1 MKENIEQRVVTLFV
15 LMLVIL
21 GYVAYTSIHNIKENI
36 KSNDWVNHTHDVII
50 HAGEILSYLH
60 AGDAGLRTYL
70 ITGDERDKQSY
81 QNAYSTMDQGYRGA
95 YSKMV
100 EILVQAKALTRSGDE
115 EEPLRSRFL
124 ELQNLISNRIDVAR
138 SIVKAREQGGLEA
151 VRQQF
156 KSHPDVESI
165 FKIERSVNNIIE
177 TENGLLRA
185 RDEQQHLQ
193 AQATKTTVYT
203 GLGVNF
209 VLVALVVWLMRD
221 DLAARRKAAEALEE
235 ANAQLETKVQERTAE
250 LVKTNQ
256 TLKQENLERRWS
268 YQALDHQLRYN
279 QLIINSIAEL
289 VFVISRALNVS
300 RVNPAVVQLTSWEP
314 QELISQSI
322 ERILQFPP
330 DPAGGASQNPLTAAL
345 RDGRQLQDRPANLLA
360 RSGKIIPVLYTLIPL
375 HDQDKIVGGVVTVRV
390 QIPAQQQSQ
399 S

>member
-1 MKENIEQRVVTLFV
+1 
-15 LMLVIL
+15 
-21 GYVAYTSIHNIKENI
+21 
-36 KSNDWVNHTHDVII
+36 
-50 HAGEILSYLH
+50 
-60 AGDAGLRTYL
+60 LRTYL

>member
-1 MKENIEQRVVTLFV
+1 
-15 LMLVIL
+15 
-21 GYVAYTSIHNIKENI
+21 
-36 KSNDWVNHTHDVII
+36 
-50 HAGEILSYLH
+50 
-60 AGDAGLRTYL
+60 
-70 ITGDERDKQSY
+70 
-81 QNAYSTMDQGYRGA
+81 
-95 YSKMV
+95 
-100 EILVQAKALTRSGDE
+100 
-115 EEPLRSRFL
+115 
-124 ELQNLISNRIDVAR
+124 
-138 SIVKAREQGGLEA
+138 
-151 VRQQF
+151 
-156 KSHPDVESI
+156 
-165 FKIERSVNNIIE
+165 
-177 TENGLLRA
+177 
-185 RDEQQHLQ
+185 
-193 AQATKTTVYT
+193 
-203 GLGVNF
+203 
-209 VLVALVVWLMRD
+209 
-221 DLAARRKAAEALEE
+221 
-235 ANAQLETKVQERTAE
+235 

>member
-1 MKENIEQRVVTLFV
+1 MKETIEQRVVGLFV
-15 LMLVIL
+15 LMLAIL
-21 GYVAYTSIHNIKENI
+21 AYVAWSSVHNIKENI

-100 EILVQAKALTRSGDE
+100 EILVQAKALTRSGAE
-115 EEPLRSRFL
+115 EEPLRPRFL
-124 ELQNLISNRIDVAR
+124 ELQTLISNRIDVAR
-138 SIVKAREQGGLEA
+138 AIVKAREQGGLEA

-156 KSHPDVESI
+156 KTHPDVESI
-165 FKIERSVNNIIE
+165 FKIEKSVNNIIE
-177 TENGLLRA
+177 IENGLLRE

-193 AQATKTTVYT
+193 AQATKMMVYT

-209 VLVALVVWLMRD
+209 VLLALAVWLLRD
-221 DLAARRKAAEALEE
+221 DLAARRQAAEALEE
-235 ANAQLETKVQERTAE
+235 ANAHLEAKVQERTAE

-256 TLKQENLERRWS
+256 SLKQENLERRWS

-279 QLIINSIAEL
+279 QLIINSIAEM
-289 VFVISRALNVS
+289 VFVISRALNIS
-300 RVNPAVVQLTSWEP
+300 RVNPAVVQLTGWEP

-322 ERILQFPP
+322 ERVLQLPP
-330 DPAGGASQNPLTAAL
+330 DPAGGASQNPLTAAM

-360 RSGKIIPVLYTLIPL
+360 RSGKIIAVHYTLIPL

-390 QIPAQQQSQ
+390 QNPVQQQSQ

>member
-1 MKENIEQRVVTLFV
+1 MKETIEQRVVGLFV
-15 LMLVIL
+15 LMLAIL
-21 GYVAYTSIHNIKENI
+21 AYVAWSSVHNIKENI

-209 VLVALVVWLMRD
+209 VLLALVVWLMRD
-221 DLAARRKAAEALEE
+221 DLIARRKAAQALEE
-235 ANAQLETKVQERTAE
+235 ANAMLEAKVQERTAE
-250 LVKTNQ
+250 LLKSNQ
-256 TLKQENLERRWS
+256 SLKQENLERRWS

-289 VFVISRALNVS
+289 VFVISRALNIS
-300 RVNPAVVQLTSWEP
+300 RVNPAVVHATNWEP